1 MSEIYAT
8 DADFGQPDT
17 SNALREDQAE
27 CKPEDKDC
35 QHALI
40 SEKLEVEK
48 SDAAL
53 KYLILP
59 YKPNYLLAAAYN
71 TNPNHSAYGLY
82 ENEELELDNTE
93 IKFQLSVKT
102 PLVKNIILDKD
113 EFTFAM
119 TLTSWWQAYNS
130 AISAPFRETNYE
142 PLILWDVDLS
152 DKNLYHLSFFG
163 LGFSHQSNGRY
174 IEYSRSWNRIFARIM
189 FEFENF
195 GILFKPWYRIP
206 EEAKTDIYQAAGDD
220 NPDIEK
226 YMGNFELMGFTKFYD
241 NEIRIMLRNNLDFN
255 DNKGA
260 VQLDWTFPMLV
271 QVRGY
276 VQVFSGYGESL
287 IDYDVYTNRIGL
299 GFSLTRDLVD

>member
-1 MSEIYAT
+1 
-8 DADFGQPDT
+8 
-17 SNALREDQAE
+17 
-27 CKPEDKDC
+27 
-35 QHALI
+35 
-40 SEKLEVEK
+40 
-48 SDAAL
+48 
-53 KYLILP
+53 
-59 YKPNYLLAAAYN
+59 
-71 TNPNHSAYGLY
+71 
-82 ENEELELDNTE
+82 
-93 IKFQLSVKT
+93 
-102 PLVKNIILDKD
+102 
-113 EFTFAM
+113 
-119 TLTSWWQAYNS
+119 
-130 AISAPFRETNYE
+130 
-142 PLILWDVDLS
+142 
-152 DKNLYHLSFFG
+152 
-163 LGFSHQSNGRY
+163 
-174 IEYSRSWNRIFARIM
+174 M